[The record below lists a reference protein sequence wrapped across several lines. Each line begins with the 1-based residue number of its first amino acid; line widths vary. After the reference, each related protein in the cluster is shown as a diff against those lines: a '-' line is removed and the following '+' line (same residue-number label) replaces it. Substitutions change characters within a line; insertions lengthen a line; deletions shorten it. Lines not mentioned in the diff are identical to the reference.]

1 MMQFIQLTIASAL
14 AFVAIDAIW
23 LGIIAKKLYRD
34 NLGSLMRDNP
44 QMIAAGIFYAIFI
57 VGLVFFVVQPAVD
70 RSSWL
75 YAMGTGAL
83 FGLVTYATYDLTNL
97 ATLQNWPLKITILD
111 LLWGSFISSAVAVIA
126 YHVGKWLA

>member
-1 MMQFIQLTIASAL
+1 MTQFIQLTIATA
-14 AFVAIDAIW
+14 ATFVAIDAIW

-34 NLGSLMRDNP
+34 ILGNLLRTDPLMP
-44 QMIAAGIFYAIFI
+44 AAAIFYVIFI
-57 VGLVFFVVQPAVD
+57 VGLVFFVIQPAID

-75 YAMGTGAL
+75 YALGAGAL

-97 ATLQNWPLKITILD
+97 ATLKDWPLKITILD
-111 LLWGSFISSAVAVIA
+111 LLWGSFISATVAVIT